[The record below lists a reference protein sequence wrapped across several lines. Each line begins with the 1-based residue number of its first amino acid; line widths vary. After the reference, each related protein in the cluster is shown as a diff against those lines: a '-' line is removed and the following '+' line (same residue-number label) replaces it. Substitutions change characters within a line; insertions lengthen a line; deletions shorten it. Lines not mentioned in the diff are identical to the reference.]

1 MKKNPFI
8 ISENDRRHIMSLYG
22 ILTEEEKEYVIAGV
36 LIGDDTE
43 KAVELA
49 KVTIMDGKTPLK
61 GAGTLSGTD
70 GGFEIKTKL
79 DNLKTYTIKITAPS
93 GYLVYESPLD
103 MTNLNQKLNITLV
116 STGKDL
122 QEVSVDAAAPNSQK
136 VFFKTEF
143 VINFKDSQDNNIS
156 DVKIIGVKLPS
167 NNKIIKIDS
176 KNTNETGST
185 IISLNHSEFD
195 LGFKTLDK
203 DKKEVDDFNPKQEN
217 KIFEVFYKKNK
228 YKSSEKIDVI
238 SPTKKIL
245 LFGYLGVKKNEK
257 IKDKEEFI
265 QENLYVVCYG
275 NTAEV
280 KKDLSSEGSIV
291 TLNNFKQNK
300 SLKDQINPELKKLGY
315 DEVKTRR
322 RTLKET
328 DKVLAE
334 KVNSF
339 NFDDYGTQNETK
351 TIELETFLDI
361 QIEVVNKNN
370 NRIPNAK
377 VEVYTDKQ
385 KTNLITTEYTDEEG
399 VIKTKVNLLDAES
412 EDDELSNKSKI
423 WLEITK
429 KGYDDYFQKFLVS
442 RDNFIISAS
451 LNDFSYTPDVVNTDY
466 KKETTF
472 FRFVGKNSYDIKGQL
487 DGDYDMAEKRAKNDA
502 LMQFLK
508 SSKKYR
514 NNKKLIEALSYKI
527 PDGGKVVY
535 KRKYSNGYYAIVE
548 MSRRELNRF
557 VKSFINANTKENEN
571 QKIEFFNFNFTNT
584 LKSLN
589 EEFPGSVIA
598 VFYYVDYKYISELE
612 KNQSVVERL
621 NGGNFSLKV
630 NENTP
635 DKSAIATFFNFTTT
649 NKIAI
654 VDANQNI
661 LLNQT
666 IYSNND
672 INFVAEKINKLLTK

>member
-49 KVTIMDGKTPLK
+49 KIIIMDGEKPLTGV
-61 GAGTLSGTD
+61 GAISGTD

-79 DNLKTYTIKITAPS
+79 DDLKTYNIKITIS
-93 GYLVYESPLD
+93 GYLEYVSPLD
-103 MTNLNQKLNITLV
+103 MTNLNQKLNITLTSV
-116 STGKDL
+116 SKDIVGV
-122 QEVSVDAAAPNSQK
+122 EVKEKKKYKNSEK
-136 VFFKTEF
+136 TFFLTDF
-143 VINFKDSQDNNIS
+143 NVNFKDSENNNNIS
-156 DVKIIGVKLPS
+156 GVKIIGVQYNNGKLL
-167 NNKIIKIDS
+167 K
-176 KNTNETGST
+176 
-185 IISLNHSEFD
+185 LD
-195 LGFKTLDK
+195 LPNSDK
-203 DKKEVDDFNPKQEN
+203 DGNLKVNISHLGLDLDSTEENPKQTDR
-217 KIFEVFYKKNK
+217 KFKVYYKKNK
-228 YKSSEKIDVI
+228 FKDYFEATLK
-238 SPTKKIL
+238 SPTKKL
-245 LFGYLGVKKNEK
+245 YVLGMEGEISGDTENFYGI
-257 IKDKEEFI
+257 IKDNSIF
-265 QENLYVVCYG
+265 
-275 NTAEV
+275 V
-280 KKDLSSEGSIV
+280 KKDLEDANIITSLDNYDPQMSLTAAIAPKLAELGYTKLKVRNLIKIFGGWGSV
-291 TLNNFKQNK
+291 
-300 SLKDQINPELKKLGY
+300 EKKLNLS
-315 DEVKTRR
+315 DF
-322 RTLKET
+322 TLYGEQNGTIDVQIET
-328 DKVLAE
+328 
-334 KVNSF
+334 S
-339 NFDDYGTQNETK
+339 
-351 TIELETFLDI
+351 LDI

-377 VEVYTDKQ
+377 VEVYADKQ

-399 VIKTKVNLLDAES
+399 VIKTKVNLLDTES

-429 KGYDDYFQKFLVS
+429 KGYDDYFQNFSVS
-442 RDNFIISAS
+442 RDNFIISPS
-451 LNDFSYTPDVVNTDY
+451 LTDFSYTPDVVNTDY

-508 SSKKYR
+508 SSKKYKD
-514 NNKKLIEALSYKI
+514 NKKLIEALSYKI
-527 PDGGKVVY
+527 PNGGKVVY

-612 KNQSVVERL
+612 KNKSVVERL

>member
-1 MKKNPFI
+1 MRNHYLI
-8 ISENDRRHIMSLYG
+8 ISESEKNRILSLHK
-22 ILTEEEKEYVIAGV
+22 LLNEGV
-36 LIGDDTE
+36 LKTITFKGVVIDEVTKIPVENVEVFIIDRNKGKAIDGATTKTDIKGNFNLTADLDSETSYYIKFVPNIEKNEHDSFSLDITDYETE
-43 KAVELA
+43 NQTDFKILLKSKA
-49 KVTIMDGKTPLK
+49 KTFE
-61 GAGTLSGTD
+61 GT
-70 GGFEIKTKL
+70 
-79 DNLKTYTIKITAPS
+79 TIKDVKGSQNVFFITEVP
-93 GYLVYESPLD
+93 
-103 MTNLNQKLNITLV
+103 LNI
-116 STGKDL
+116 
-122 QEVSVDAAAPNSQK
+122 VD
-136 VFFKTEF
+136 T
-143 VINFKDSQDNNIS
+143 DNNPVS
-156 DVKIIGVKLPS
+156 DVKIKSFMGVNQENIKTDEKG
-167 NNKIIKIDS
+167 NAKIF
-176 KNTNETGST
+176 
-185 IISLNHSEFD
+185 LNHTAEDKEFTK
-195 LGFKTLDK
+195 KTENGDVVK
-203 DKKEVDDFNPKQEN
+203 DTNPEQEKKDVNVE
-217 KIFEVFYKKNK
+217 IKKNK
-228 YKSSEKIDVI
+228 YKLIEEINIYSPNKYLDLISFKGKKDGKEFDIYFFCNLKKVKLNLNDDNDFVGVINEYDSSKSKGFVFHKIEEMGFTEVRLVDMFGLLGGF
-238 SPTKKIL
+238 KKIAKNL
-245 LFGYLGVKKNEK
+245 PVSLFSN
-257 IKDKEEFI
+257 
-265 QENLYVVCYG
+265 
-275 NTAEV
+275 
-280 KKDLSSEGSIV
+280 
-291 TLNNFKQNK
+291 
-300 SLKDQINPELKKLGY
+300 
-315 DEVKTRR
+315 
-322 RTLKET
+322 
-328 DKVLAE
+328 
-334 KVNSF
+334 
-339 NFDDYGTQNETK
+339 YGTQNETK

-377 VEVYTDKQ
+377 VDVYTDKQ

-399 VIKTKVNLLDAES
+399 IINTKVNLLDTES
-412 EDDELSNKSKI
+412 EDDDLSNKSKI

-429 KGYDDYFQKFLVS
+429 KGYDDYFQNFSVS

-451 LNDFSYTPDVVNTDY
+451 LTDFSYTPDVVNTDY

-508 SSKKYR
+508 SSKKYKD
-514 NNKKLIEALSYKI
+514 NKKLIEALSYKI
-527 PDGGKVVY
+527 PNGGKVVY

-557 VKSFINANTKENEN
+557 VKSFVKANTKENEN

-612 KNQSVVERL
+612 KNKSVVERL

>member
-36 LIGDDTE
+36 LIGEDTQ
-43 KAVELA
+43 KGVGFA
-49 KVTIMDGKTPLK
+49 KVVIMDGKTIIK
-61 GAGTLSGTD
+61 GANSGTD
-70 GGFEIKTKL
+70 GDFEIKTKL
-79 DNLKTYTIKITAPS
+79 DDLKTYTIKINVY
-93 GYLVYESPLD
+93 GYLEYESPLD
-103 MTNLNQKLNITLV
+103 MTNLNQKLDITLT
-116 STGKDL
+116 SKSKDL
-122 QEVSVDAAAPNSQK
+122 KVVDVTEKGKYKNSEK
-136 VFFKTEF
+136 TFFLTDF
-143 VINFKDSQDNNIS
+143 NVNFKDSENNNIS
-156 DVKIIGVKLPS
+156 GVKIIGVQYNNGKLL
-167 NNKIIKIDS
+167 K
-176 KNTNETGST
+176 
-185 IISLNHSEFD
+185 LD
-195 LGFKTLDK
+195 LPNSDK
-203 DKKEVDDFNPKQEN
+203 DGNLKVNISHLGLDLDSTEENPKQTDRKF
-217 KIFEVFYKKNK
+217 KIYYKKNK
-228 YKSSEKIDVI
+228 FKDYFEATVK
-238 SPTKKIL
+238 SPTKK
-245 LFGYLGVKKNEK
+245 
-257 IKDKEEFI
+257 
-265 QENLYVVCYG
+265 LYVIGMEGEISGDTENFYG
-275 NTAEV
+275 IIKNNTIFV
-280 KKDLSSEGSIV
+280 KKDLENTNIITSGDYDPEMSLTAAITPKLKELGYTKLKVRNLIKIFGGWGSV
-291 TLNNFKQNK
+291 
-300 SLKDQINPELKKLGY
+300 EKKLNLS
-315 DEVKTRR
+315 DF
-322 RTLKET
+322 TLYGEQNGTIDVQIET
-328 DKVLAE
+328 
-334 KVNSF
+334 S
-339 NFDDYGTQNETK
+339 
-351 TIELETFLDI
+351 LDI

-377 VEVYTDKQ
+377 VEVYADKQ

-399 VIKTKVNLLDAES
+399 VIKTKVNLLDTES

-429 KGYDDYFQKFLVS
+429 KGYDDYFQNFSVS
-442 RDNFIISAS
+442 RNNFIISAS

-612 KNQSVVERL
+612 KNKSVVERL